1 MEDKNAKKTK
11 GSAYTQPDYIKPKSK
26 WSKKAT
32 IWTIVIA
39 VIVLGILAIIG
50 ANNGWFKTQDMING
64 KAELDDYSV
73 LEINESDVEVTD
85 DTLQSYLDNVV
96 SAETVR
102 EEVTEGTVETGD
114 IINLD
119 YSGVLA
125 GEEEPFEGG
134 TAQGQSLTLG
144 SGTMIEG
151 FEDQIAGHEIGE
163 TFDINVTFP
172 EDYATADL
180 AGKDAV
186 FTITINSKTES
197 TVPELTDELIQTY
210 SEEHMDETL
219 DSIEA
224 FKDYYR
230 TTLSESRLETA
241 ILNAMAEKTHVKYY
255 NEADLANLKTYN
267 LNAVSYYGNMFGTDA
282 AGYASMMGYDSA
294 DAYAEAESKR
304 TLDQTMMLDIVAAD
318 QGITVT
324 DEEINEK
331 LNEYM
336 ENENFDGTLDEF
348 KEQSGPAFLFLISKT
363 EVLQPKVLEY
373 LKQNVVMVE
382 SEETEESADAAEEN
396 TEAAEETTEAVEET
410 TKAEEETTTKAEEE
424 TTTKAEKETTTKA
437 EEETTTKAEKET
449 TTKAEKETT
458 TKAEKETTTAE
469 KETKK

>member
-396 TEAAEETTEAVEET
+396 TEAAEETTEAAEET
-410 TKAEEETTTKAEEE
+410 TEAVEKTTKAEEE